1 MALAELIAA
10 LERGAEEEV
19 RRIRE
24 EADAEVARL
33 DEEVRACLDGRR
45 ARERAR
51 LQERLRGETELRL
64 SAARLEGRRHVL
76 AARDG
81 MLERV
86 LEAARGRLP
95 EALADPRYL
104 EPLPAALER
113 ALGFLP
119 DGGVVLC
126 SPEIASV
133 VREALGGFA
142 DVEVRLGLDAGT
154 GFIVASADES
164 VRVDGTLEARLA
176 GAWPELAIYVAVHI
190 AGLVEG
196 RSA

>member
-10 LERGAEEEV
+10 LERAAGEEV

-24 EADAEVARL
+24 EADAELARL
-33 DEEVRACLDGRR
+33 GEEVRTRLDDRR
-45 ARERAR
+45 AREFAL

-64 SAARLEGRRHVL
+64 SAARMEGRRQVL

-86 LEAARGRLP
+86 LEAARGCLP
-95 EALADPRYL
+95 EALADPRHL
-104 EPLPAALER
+104 ETLPASLER

-133 VREALGGFA
+133 VRESLGGFA
-142 DVEVRLGLDAGT
+142 DVEARPGLDAGT
-154 GFIVASADES
+154 GFIAASADES
-164 VRVDGTLEARLA
+164 VSVDGTLEARLA
-176 GAWPELAIYVAVHI
+176 GAWPELAIHI
-190 AGLVEG
+190 GGLVEE
-196 RSA
+196 RAE